1 MLILLLWDI
10 ALELDVKKKKEL
22 FLGKLNLEMELQK
35 TLSLQLQQNH
45 GENLFQNLLTEI
57 NLTKVKLIL
66 KDYTLSRKDL
76 ILMVNCQLFQKNRL
90 KKEFTTNG

>member
-35 TLSLQLQQNH
+35 TFVSPITTKPWGKFIPKLADGDKPNQ
-45 GENLFQNLLTEI
+45 GEI
-57 NLTKVKLIL
+57 NSQRL
-66 KDYTLSRKDL
+66 YTEPEGLNIDGELPVVPKES
-76 ILMVNCQLFQKNRL
+76 F
-90 KKEFTTNG
+90 KKGVYY